1 MSARSGA
8 LSLAPRRSSTAAS
21 SLRHPAFAPGARL
34 GDTERVPVVSSYH
47 YLLGPMVA
55 VAALGLIM
63 MICRWV
69 FSTDHRDDRSAR
81 RLAQLASA
89 GDYGLLVPI
98 STVRSR
104 DDALMLRSVLRE
116 AGIRASVSAD
126 TAAHVV
132 LVFRADAARARQL
145 VAQ

>member
-1 MSARSGA
+1 M
-8 LSLAPRRSSTAAS
+8 
-21 SLRHPAFAPGARL
+21 
-34 GDTERVPVVSSYH
+34 PVVSSYH

-104 DDALMLRSVLRE
+104 DDALMLRSVLRA

-126 TAAHVV
+126 AAAHVV